1 MGKDDRDIL
10 DILKFELDFVEN
22 GGYRRS
28 VLTPWKP
35 ASTFQDSLTCINFG
49 DPHKGRPCA
58 ECLLIDFVPEER
70 KSAQLPCHHI
80 PLTES
85 GVTAGFL
92 EQRQDRAALENA
104 LKIWLRKKILEIEA
118 RRSKPTIH

>member
-1 MGKDDRDIL
+1 MGKDDRDVL

-28 VLTPWKP
+28 LLTPWKP

-49 DPHKGRPCA
+49 DPQRGRPCD
-58 ECLLIDFVPEER
+58 ECLLMDFVPEKQR
-70 KSAQLPCHHI
+70 SALLPCHHI
-80 PLTES
+80 PLADS
-85 GVTAGFL
+85 GVTVDLL

-104 LKIWLRKKILEIEA
+104 LKAWLRKRIVEIEA
-118 RRSKPTIH
+118 RRVKPTIH